1 MAHINRRYIDKHW
14 FVFIIRGILAGVFG
28 FLMLFGRLNSIEGVI
43 AMISVFLLFMGIV
56 DATSALYNSTKKRGW
71 FNSIIDAGIDVVT
84 AILLLFFAKSDLVT
98 SLIIISVYTALSG
111 VIDLF
116 NGFISTVDPT
126 DRFIRILAG
135 ICGCVMGAV
144 ILNAGTFEVMTFIR
158 FFGSYML
165 IVAVASLIYG
175 VHNRAQNTE
184 DIIARREVASSAK
197 VVKKSGKK
205 TGAKSGAKEKKRK

>member
-14 FVFIIRGILAGVFG
+14 FVFIIRGVLAGVFG
-28 FLMLFGRLNSIEGVI
+28 FLMLFGKLNSIEGVV

-71 FNSIIDAGIDVVT
+71 FNSIIDAGIDVIT
-84 AILLLFFAKSDLVT
+84 AMLLLFFAKSDLVT

-116 NGFISTVDPT
+116 HGFISTVDPT

-135 ICGCVMGAV
+135 VCGCVMGAV
-144 ILNAGTFEVMTFIR
+144 ILNAGSFEVMTFIR
-158 FFGSYML
+158 FFGTYML
-165 IVAVASLIYG
+165 IVSVTSLIYG

-184 DIIARREVASSAK
+184 DKIARREVSVGTK
-197 VVKKSGKK
+197 TTKKSSTKVSTK
-205 TGAKSGAKEKKRK
+205 AKKRK

>member
-14 FVFIIRGILAGVFG
+14 FVFIIRGLLAGIFG

-43 AMISVFLLFMGIV
+43 AMISVLLLFMGIV

-71 FNSIIDAGIDVVT
+71 ANSIIDAGIDVVT
-84 AILLLFFAKSDLVT
+84 AILLLFFARNNLVV

-116 NGFISTVDPT
+116 HGFLSTVDPT
-126 DRFIRILAG
+126 DKFIRILTG
-135 ICGCVMGAV
+135 VCGCVMGAV
-144 ILNAGTFEVMTFIR
+144 ILNAGSFEAMTFIR

-165 IVAVASLIYG
+165 VVGVTSLIYG
-175 VHNRAQNTE
+175 VHNHAQNVE
-184 DIIARREVASSAK
+184 DIIARREVRTSAK
-197 VVKKSGKK
+197 TTKK
-205 TGAKSGAKEKKRK
+205 TSKKTTKSKK

>member
-14 FVFIIRGILAGVFG
+14 FVFIIRGLLAGIFG

-43 AMISVFLLFMGIV
+43 AMISVLLLFMGIV

-71 FNSIIDAGIDVVT
+71 ANSIIDARIDIVT
-84 AILLLFFAKSDLVT
+84 AILLLFFARNNLVV

-116 NGFISTVDPT
+116 HGFLSTVDPT
-126 DRFIRILAG
+126 DKFIRILTG
-135 ICGCVMGAV
+135 VCGCVMGAV
-144 ILNAGTFEVMTFIR
+144 ILNAGSFEVMTFIR

-165 IVAVASLIYG
+165 VVGVTSLIYG
-175 VHNRAQNTE
+175 VHNHAQNVE
-184 DIIARREVASSAK
+184 DIIARREVRTSAK
-197 VVKKSGKK
+197 TTKK
-205 TGAKSGAKEKKRK
+205 TSKKTTKSKK

>member
-14 FVFIIRGILAGVFG
+14 FVFIIRGLLAGIFG

-43 AMISVFLLFMGIV
+43 AMISVLLLFMGIV

-71 FNSIIDAGIDVVT
+71 ANSIIDAGIDVVT
-84 AILLLFFAKSDLVT
+84 AILLLFFARNNLVV

-116 NGFISTVDPT
+116 HGFLSTVDPT
-126 DRFIRILAG
+126 DKFIRILTG
-135 ICGCVMGAV
+135 VCGCVMGAV
-144 ILNAGTFEVMTFIR
+144 ILNAGSFEVMTFIR

-165 IVAVASLIYG
+165 VVGVTSLIYG
-175 VHNRAQNTE
+175 VHNHAQNVE
-184 DIIARREVASSAK
+184 DIIARREIRAGTKAT
-197 VVKKSGKK
+197 KK
-205 TGAKSGAKEKKRK
+205 TSKKATKNKK

>member
-14 FVFIIRGILAGVFG
+14 FVFIIRGLLAGIFG

-43 AMISVFLLFMGIV
+43 AMISVLLLFMGIV

-71 FNSIIDAGIDVVT
+71 ANSIIDAGIDVVT
-84 AILLLFFAKSDLVT
+84 AILLLFFARNNLVV

-116 NGFISTVDPT
+116 HGFLSTVDPT
-126 DRFIRILAG
+126 DKFIRILTG
-135 ICGCVMGAV
+135 VCGCVMGAV
-144 ILNAGTFEVMTFIR
+144 ILNAGSFEVMTFIR

-165 IVAVASLIYG
+165 VVVVTSLIYG
-175 VHNRAQNTE
+175 VHNHAQNVE
-184 DIIARREVASSAK
+184 DIIARREVRTSAK
-197 VVKKSGKK
+197 TTKK
-205 TGAKSGAKEKKRK
+205 TSKKTTKSKK

>member
-14 FVFIIRGILAGVFG
+14 FVFIIRGVLAGIFG
-28 FLMLFGRLNSIEGVI
+28 FLMLFGKLNSIEGVV

-71 FNSIIDAGIDVVT
+71 FNSIIDAGIDVIT
-84 AILLLFFAKSDLVT
+84 AMLLLFFAKSDLVT

-116 NGFISTVDPT
+116 HGFISTVDPT

-135 ICGCVMGAV
+135 VCGCVMGAV
-144 ILNAGTFEVMTFIR
+144 ILNAGSFEVMTFIR
-158 FFGSYML
+158 FFGTYML
-165 IVAVASLIYG
+165 IVSVTSLIYG

-184 DIIARREVASSAK
+184 DKIARREVSARTK
-197 VVKKSGKK
+197 TTKKSS
-205 TGAKSGAKEKKRK
+205 TKSNTKAKKRK

>member
-14 FVFIIRGILAGVFG
+14 FVFIIRGVLAGIFG
-28 FLMLFGRLNSIEGVI
+28 FLMLFGKLNSIEGVV

-71 FNSIIDAGIDVVT
+71 FNSIIDAGIDVIT
-84 AILLLFFAKSDLVT
+84 AMLLLFFAKSDLVT

-116 NGFISTVDPT
+116 HGFISTVDPT

-135 ICGCVMGAV
+135 VCGCVMGAV
-144 ILNAGTFEVMTFIR
+144 ILNAGSFEVMTFIR
-158 FFGSYML
+158 FFGTYML
-165 IVAVASLIYG
+165 IVSVTSLIYG

-184 DIIARREVASSAK
+184 DKIARREVSAGTKTTKKSSTKVSAK
-197 VVKKSGKK
+197 
-205 TGAKSGAKEKKRK
+205 AKKRK

>member
-14 FVFIIRGILAGVFG
+14 FVFIIRGLLAGIFG

-43 AMISVFLLFMGIV
+43 AMISVLLLFMGIV

-71 FNSIIDAGIDVVT
+71 ANSIIDAGIDVVT
-84 AILLLFFAKSDLVT
+84 AILLLFFARNNLVV

-116 NGFISTVDPT
+116 HGFLSTVDPT
-126 DRFIRILAG
+126 DKFIRILTG
-135 ICGCVMGAV
+135 VCGCVMGAV
-144 ILNAGTFEVMTFIR
+144 ILNAGSFEVMTFIR

-165 IVAVASLIYG
+165 VVGVTSLIYG
-175 VHNRAQNTE
+175 VHNHAQNVE
-184 DIIARREVASSAK
+184 DIIARREVRTSAK
-197 VVKKSGKK
+197 TTKK
-205 TGAKSGAKEKKRK
+205 TSKKTTKSKK

>member
-14 FVFIIRGILAGVFG
+14 FVFIIRGVLAGIFG
-28 FLMLFGRLNSIEGVI
+28 FLMLFGKLNSIEGVV

-56 DATSALYNSTKKRGW
+56 DATSALYSSTKKRGW
-71 FNSIIDAGIDVVT
+71 FNSIIDAGIDVIT
-84 AILLLFFAKSDLVT
+84 AMLLLFFAKSDLVT

-116 NGFISTVDPT
+116 HGFISTVDPT

-135 ICGCVMGAV
+135 VCGCVMGAV
-144 ILNAGTFEVMTFIR
+144 ILNAGSFEVMTFIR
-158 FFGSYML
+158 FFGTYML
-165 IVAVASLIYG
+165 IVSVTSLIYG

-184 DIIARREVASSAK
+184 DKIARREVSARTK
-197 VVKKSGKK
+197 TTKKSS
-205 TGAKSGAKEKKRK
+205 TKSSTKAKKRK

>member
-14 FVFIIRGILAGVFG
+14 FVFIIRGLLAGVFG

-43 AMISVFLLFMGIV
+43 AMISVLLLFMGIV

-71 FNSIIDAGIDVVT
+71 ANSIIDAGIDVVT
-84 AILLLFFAKSDLVT
+84 AILLLFFARNNLVV

-116 NGFISTVDPT
+116 HGFLSTVDPT
-126 DRFIRILAG
+126 DKFIRILTG
-135 ICGCVMGAV
+135 VCGCVMGAV
-144 ILNAGTFEVMTFIR
+144 ILNAGSFEVMTFIR

-165 IVAVASLIYG
+165 VVGVTSLIYG
-175 VHNRAQNTE
+175 VHNHAQNVE
-184 DIIARREVASSAK
+184 DIIARREIRAGTKAT
-197 VVKKSGKK
+197 KK
-205 TGAKSGAKEKKRK
+205 TSKKATKNKK